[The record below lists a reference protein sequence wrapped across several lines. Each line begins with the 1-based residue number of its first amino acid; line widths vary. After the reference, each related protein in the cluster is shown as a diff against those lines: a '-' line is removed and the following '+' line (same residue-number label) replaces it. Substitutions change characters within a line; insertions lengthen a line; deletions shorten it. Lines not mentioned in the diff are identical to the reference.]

1 MKLSRRKLRQ
11 LILETYQKAHSKHLQ
26 WQLDACVRELLDL
39 RSLAS
44 LLPDLGGDTRP
55 LATEAADLILDDAI
69 RWRGG
74 ELYEAFGDRLR
85 DKLIFTIEAEM
96 INKIGASQRAGVRA
110 HERTLRKIEKEEA
123 LRKNEIK

>member
-1 MKLSRRKLRQ
+1 MVYKKDIKMKLTRQKLRQ
-11 LILETYQKAHSKHLQ
+11 LILETYWGTAHGSHLQ

-39 RSLAS
+39 RSLAA
-44 LLPDLGGDTRP
+44 LLPGMGGDTEP
-55 LATEAADLILDDAI
+55 IATKAADLILDDAI

-85 DKLIFTIEAEM
+85 DKLIFTIEGEM

-110 HERTLRKIEKEEA
+110 HERTLRRLK
-123 LRKNEIK
+123 